1 MKTYPLSGLGVREY
15 VGDMCDSCSCSSGLE
30 SDGVESGTVNNIPGM
45 LIPRVCWESEGD
57 VVDYE
62 SAKRK
67 SENNLRYFE
76 ASDWLTKELSLVTAR
91 HQ

>member
-1 MKTYPLSGLGVREY
+1 
-15 VGDMCDSCSCSSGLE
+15 
-30 SDGVESGTVNNIPGM
+30 M
-45 LIPRVCWESEGD
+45 LISRVCWESEGDD

-76 ASDWLTKELSLVTAR
+76 APDWLTKELSLVTAR
-91 HQ
+91 HQWPQAKEKSIPRVTYVYAPPPS